1 MTSAQM
7 IRNHVDSAVRFSS
20 PCSGCLLACL
30 PPDFRAVVAF
40 LAGVTAACAPCGWRE
55 VADGR
60 GWAACAPGV
69 AVLYASFPSAALAAG
84 MTVVATSLGSVGRGV
99 GL

>member
-30 PPDFRAVVAF
+30 PPDFRAGGGVPAGLPLLSCSDDVG
-40 LAGVTAACAPCGWRE
+40 AGVGAGAGRCAR
-55 VADGR
+55 
-60 GWAACAPGV
+60 
-69 AVLYASFPSAALAAG
+69 
-84 MTVVATSLGSVGRGV
+84 
-99 GL
+99 

>member
-40 LAGVTAACAPCGWRE
+40 LAGVTAACAP
-55 VADGR
+55 
-60 GWAACAPGV
+60 GV